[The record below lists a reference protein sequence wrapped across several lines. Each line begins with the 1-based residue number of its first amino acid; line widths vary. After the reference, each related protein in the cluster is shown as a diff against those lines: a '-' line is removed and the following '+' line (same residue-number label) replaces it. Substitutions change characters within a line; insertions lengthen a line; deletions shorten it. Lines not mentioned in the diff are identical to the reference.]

1 MDEPAAALSPKT
13 QMSLMAE
20 TDELVKADSQ
30 FLIATHSPILM
41 SYPHAE
47 LLELN
52 DSEIRKAAHKETD
65 HYKIA
70 KQFIDH
76 PEQMP
81 HYWLNE

>member
-1 MDEPAAALSPKT
+1 MVAI
-13 QMSLMAE
+13 
-20 TDELVKADSQ
+20 DELTKADSQ
-30 FLIATHSPILM
+30 LLIATHSPILM

-52 DSEIRKAAHKETD
+52 NSEIRKAAHKETD

>member
-1 MDEPAAALSPKT
+1 
-13 QMSLMAE
+13 MAE

-52 DSEIRKAAHKETD
+52 DSGIRKAAHKETD
-65 HYKIA
+65 HYK
-70 KQFIDH
+70 
-76 PEQMP
+76 
-81 HYWLNE
+81 